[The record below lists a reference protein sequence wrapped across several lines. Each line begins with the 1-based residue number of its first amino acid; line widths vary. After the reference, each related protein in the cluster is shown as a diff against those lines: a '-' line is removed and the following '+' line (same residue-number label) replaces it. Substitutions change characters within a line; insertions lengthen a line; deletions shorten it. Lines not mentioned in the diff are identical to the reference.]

1 MNRPF
6 EARRTLA
13 IGLGAVL
20 SVFLVAFGGL
30 QVVQATTWATQH
42 DSMSFRQTI
51 RHVEVDSGARVSI
64 YGEPSNAV
72 NVKRTI
78 SESIGHPRPEAYVDG
93 DTLHLSG
100 DCNVLFIG
108 WCSIRYE
115 IRLPAAVPLT
125 VHSSDGEISV
135 QNMRADLSMTA
146 DSGALSATN
155 IEGSLTM
162 SASSGRIS
170 AKSVTGKSMRLEA
183 DSGRIS
189 ASDVSVRDFSARA
202 SSGRISAEF
211 KSDPTSVV
219 ADADSGEI
227 EIIVPSDDT
236 YYDTHDVS
244 ADSGSKDVGVNSRD
258 GVAHKIAAHASSG
271 RVSVEYAD

>member
-13 IGLGAVL
+13 IGVGAVL
-20 SVFLVAFGGL
+20 SAFLVVFGGL

-51 RHVEVDSGARVSI
+51 RHIEVDSGARVSI
-64 YGEPSNAV
+64 YGEPSNTV

-78 SESIGHPRPEAYVDG
+78 SESIGHPRPESYVDG

-100 DCNVLFIG
+100 GCNVLFIG

-115 IRLPAAVPLT
+115 VRLPAAVPLT
-125 VHSSDGEISV
+125 VHSSDGQVSAE
-135 QNMRADLSMTA
+135 NMRAHLSMTA
-146 DSGALSATN
+146 DSGDLSAKN
-155 IEGSLTM
+155 IYGSLTM

-170 AKSVTGKSMRLEA
+170 ADSVTGKSMRLDA

-189 ASDVSVRDFSARA
+189 ASGISVRDFEARA
-202 SSGRISAEF
+202 SSGRVSAEF
-211 KSDPTSVV
+211 KTDPKSVV
-219 ADADSGEI
+219 AEADSGTI
-227 EIIVPSDDT
+227 DIVVPQDET
-236 YYDTHDVS
+236 AYDVTGVS
-244 ADSGSKDVGVNSRD
+244 ADSGSKDVGIKSHTGAVN
-258 GVAHKIAAHASSG
+258 KIVAHASSG
-271 RVSVEYAD
+271 QISVEYSD